1 MFEVTQ
7 ALSGVSPLCPPLQ
20 AVPSLS
26 RPVSDEQTTSP
37 RLQGPSVGTLIQ
49 HGWTRPA
56 GLTAR
61 GLLLLRAQHRWT
73 AHQAHCGM
81 HTSKGQLSSP
91 GGLPEQRALPCV
103 CAIQGLKPQGLPP
116 GMQGNRSCHPHI
128 SGTRSPIT
136 RDRDR
141 RVQGGPA
148 SAAHTALRPTQLA
161 GAVPS
166 GDVPWGWTSGLYPQ
180 Y

>member
-1 MFEVTQ
+1 MFEVPQ
-7 ALSGVSPLCPPLQ
+7 ALSGVSPLFPPLQ

-49 HGWTRPA
+49 HGWTRPT

-61 GLLLLRAQHRWT
+61 GLLLLWAQHRRT

-81 HTSKGQLSSP
+81 HTSKGRLSSP

-128 SGTRSPIT
+128 SGTRSPYHPGQRPPRAGRARLCCPHCPPSDT
-136 RDRDR
+136 AGR
-141 RVQGGPA
+141 
-148 SAAHTALRPTQLA
+148 SCALR
-161 GAVPS
+161 GR
-166 GDVPWGWTSGLYPQ
+166 PWGWTSGLYPQ